1 MCACSMGL
9 VLEVGGVFLLLLVVS
24 YLFIVVVIGTYKVSK
39 RFDIPRW
46 RAAFYC
52 IFGVF
57 LFLKEVLFYCIL
69 GVVLFLA
76 LWGMESMDIPWGLL
90 SLMGLVFAALLEW
103 FLILHMRGRQNG
115 VVTRCLWLLKGLVFC
130 AIAGAI
136 LFCLPLGAEYMGL
149 GWLWFAKDW
158 VFFII
163 CGLILPV
170 VSVGARRARVKAEAF
185 LKRVGFMG
193 YYR

>member
-1 MCACSMGL
+1 MSNDL
-9 VLEVGGVFLLLLVVS
+9 FFLLLLVFS

-39 RFDIPRW
+39 RFDIPWW

-52 IFGVF
+52 IFGVS
-57 LFLKEVLFYCIL
+57 LFLKEVLFYGVL

-76 LWGMESMDIPWGLL
+76 LLGMESMDIPWGLL
-90 SLMGLVFAALLEW
+90 SLMGIVFAALLEW
-103 FLILHMRGRQNG
+103 FLILHMRGRRDG
-115 VVTRCLWLLKGLVFC
+115 VVTRCLWLLKGVVFC
-130 AIAGAI
+130 AVVGATF
-136 LFCLPLGAEYMGL
+136 FCFRLGAENLGL
-149 GWLWFAKDW
+149 SWLWFAKDW

-163 CGLILPV
+163 CGFILPV
-170 VSVGARRARVKAEAF
+170 VSVGARRARLKAEAF

>member
-1 MCACSMGL
+1 MSNDL
-9 VLEVGGVFLLLLVVS
+9 FFLLLLVFS
-24 YLFIVVVIGTYKVSK
+24 YLFIVVVIGTYKLSK
-39 RFDIPRW
+39 RFDIPWW

-52 IFGVF
+52 IFGVS

-76 LWGMESMDIPWGLL
+76 LEGMESMDIPWGLL
-90 SLMGLVFAALLEW
+90 SLIGIVFAALLEW
-103 FLILHMRGRQNG
+103 FLILHMRGRRDG
-115 VVTRCLWLLKGLVFC
+115 VVTRCLWLLKGVVFC
-130 AIAGAI
+130 AVVGAI
-136 LFCLPLGAEYMGL
+136 FFCLRLGAENLGL
-149 GWLWFAKDW
+149 SRLWFAKDW

-170 VSVGARRARVKAEAF
+170 VSVGARRARLKAEAF

>member
-1 MCACSMGL
+1 MSNDL
-9 VLEVGGVFLLLLVVS
+9 FFLLLSVVS

-39 RFDIPRW
+39 RFDISWW

-52 IFGVF
+52 ICGVS

-76 LWGMESMDIPWGLL
+76 LWGMENMDIPWGLL
-90 SLMGLVFAALLEW
+90 SLIGIVFAALLEW
-103 FLILHMRGRQNG
+103 FLILHMRGRRDG
-115 VVTRCLWLLKGLVFC
+115 VVTRCLWLLKGVVFC
-130 AIAGAI
+130 AVVGATF
-136 LFCLPLGAEYMGL
+136 FCLRLGAENLGL
-149 GWLWFAKDW
+149 SRLWFAKDW

-170 VSVGARRARVKAEAF
+170 VSVGARRARLKAEAF
-185 LKRVGFMG
+185 LKRVGFIG
-193 YYR
+193 HYR